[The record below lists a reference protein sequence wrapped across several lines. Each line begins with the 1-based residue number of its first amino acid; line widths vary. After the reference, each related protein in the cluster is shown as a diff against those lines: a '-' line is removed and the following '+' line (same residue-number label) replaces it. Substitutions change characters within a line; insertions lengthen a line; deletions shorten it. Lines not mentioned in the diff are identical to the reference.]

1 MGWLMP
7 VWHADDADKKQMPAD
22 SFPDNLGENPGQSF
36 FGLPCLCAITCFLIM
51 DLFLS

>member
-7 VWHADDADKKQMPAD
+7 VWHAGDADKNRCPQIPFLIT
-22 SFPDNLGENPGQSF
+22 SGGNPGQSF

-51 DLFLS
+51 DLFLG